1 MIRISKLADYAVVIL
16 SIMASSEKKLMS
28 AARLS
33 EVSCVPEP
41 TVSKILKML
50 SNGGIIKSARGING
64 GYTLYVK
71 PEEIDLERILQ
82 IIDGPVSITQ
92 CANSR
97 QDETS
102 CDLGENCSMR
112 GRWCGVNNVIRQAL
126 SSVSLRDLMNSEDGE
141 MSVPYDAGFEH
152 KQEAKKVERA

>member
-16 SIMASSEKKLMS
+16 SIMAGSDEKLMS

-33 EVSCVPEP
+33 EVSTVPEP

-50 SNGGIIKSARGING
+50 SKGGVINSSRGING
-64 GYTLYVK
+64 GYTFSIK
-71 PEEIDLERILQ
+71 PEDISLERILQ

-92 CANSR
+92 CANGKE
-97 QDETS
+97 DEKP
-102 CDLGENCSMR
+102 CNLGEGCSMR

-126 SSVSLRDLMNSEDGE
+126 SSVSLRDLMNSEETD
-141 MSVPYDAGFEH
+141 MSVCEDDKCGVIEI
-152 KQEAKKVERA
+152 KVARA